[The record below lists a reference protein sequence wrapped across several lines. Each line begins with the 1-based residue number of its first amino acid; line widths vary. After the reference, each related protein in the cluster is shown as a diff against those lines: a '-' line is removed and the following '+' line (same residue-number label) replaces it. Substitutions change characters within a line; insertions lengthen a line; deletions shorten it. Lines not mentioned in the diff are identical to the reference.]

1 MALVF
6 SSAFMFQALSEE
18 YLNQRG
24 LMVSMIAFVS
34 RRCHHHQCPNERVP
48 LTPHPLHGNLK
59 MLPLIRDMFCQEQ
72 ELTFRSRFEEILKII
87 FVYIYFC
94 HLFWT
99 CSLFVASFGN
109 FFVWTQLR
117 WKLNEQ
123 LQRQMELREKL
134 LLGKWSWW
142 RCAVEFW
149 QDVVC
154 VASEIGRIP
163 RQ

>member
-34 RRCHHHQCPNERVP
+34 PRCHHHQCPNERVP

-87 FVYIYFC
+87 FVYIFVIC
-94 HLFWT
+94 FGHVHCLLRPLATFLSEPSFDGSSMNNFSAKWSFERS
-99 CSLFVASFGN
+99 CCLANEAGGDVQWNFGKMLFV
-109 FFVWTQLR
+109 
-117 WKLNEQ
+117 
-123 LQRQMELREKL
+123 
-134 LLGKWSWW
+134 
-142 RCAVEFW
+142 
-149 QDVVC
+149 
-154 VASEIGRIP
+154 
-163 RQ
+163 